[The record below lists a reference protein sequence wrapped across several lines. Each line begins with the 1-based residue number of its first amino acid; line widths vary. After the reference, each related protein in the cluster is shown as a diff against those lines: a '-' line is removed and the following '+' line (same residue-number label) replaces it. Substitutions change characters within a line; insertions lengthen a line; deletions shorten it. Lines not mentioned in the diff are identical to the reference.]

1 MLEMSVNL
9 TAPAVLSLVVGLY
22 LIIGGL
28 TSDIL
33 ISESDVTIRE
43 EDLADAKATH
53 FVAQLLPEPDS
64 LPLFMDCIC
73 SSIEVMESE
82 TSDGCA
88 VAINISRIIGRT

>member
-43 EDLADAKATH
+43 EDLADAKATP
-53 FVAQLLPEPDS
+53 FR
-64 LPLFMDCIC
+64 
-73 SSIEVMESE
+73 
-82 TSDGCA
+82 
-88 VAINISRIIGRT
+88 RIIVTGAGLDYAFEGNYKQDPASARLKWIFRRA

>member
-1 MLEMSVNL
+1 MLK
-9 TAPAVLSLVVGLY
+9 PP
-22 LIIGGL
+22 
-28 TSDIL
+28 
-33 ISESDVTIRE
+33 
-43 EDLADAKATH
+43 H